1 MTIRMKRYRPTLD
14 SVHIIP
20 TIPCSA
26 LFAACEADPAAVTRL
41 DLAAAEMVLKVQRGL
56 AKCYVCAQPV
66 GLRARITICQCPSGF
81 TFMATCC
88 KRCRKKMDRDEK
100 FGAAV
105 HVRIELDATALDRG
119 ASGPAQGSA

>member
-1 MTIRMKRYRPTLD
+1 
-14 SVHIIP
+14 
-20 TIPCSA
+20 
-26 LFAACEADPAAVTRL
+26 
-41 DLAAAEMVLKVQRGL
+41 MVLKVQRGL

-88 KRCRKKMDRDEK
+88 KRCRRKIDRDEK

-105 HVRIELDATALDRG
+105 HVRIELDATTLDRG